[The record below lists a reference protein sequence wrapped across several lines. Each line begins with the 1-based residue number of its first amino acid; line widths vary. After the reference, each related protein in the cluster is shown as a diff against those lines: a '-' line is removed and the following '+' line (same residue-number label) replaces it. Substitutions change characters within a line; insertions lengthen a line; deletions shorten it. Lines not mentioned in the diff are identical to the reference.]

1 MASFKTPP
9 MDQREA
15 TPPRAFPGPLSI
27 PFAPKCYYDGT
38 KPVCVTNAFRTT
50 MGLAPEVVVPDCN
63 LGVGPNQ
70 THVLE
75 TQEFALDKLRERH
88 EQISIEVDAL
98 KVAALE
104 SESDTTYPSGKEVAE
119 WIKTF
124 ESNPNLRYAMLAD
137 EDDFI
142 VDDDYIEDEADETEV
157 EESDD
162 EVMHDEDGPLKKGKA
177 KA

>member
-1 MASFKTPP
+1 MASLASPP
-9 MDQREA
+9 TGKRKAQ
-15 TPPRAFPGPLSI
+15 PWPGPLSV
-27 PFAPKCYYDGT
+27 PLAPKCYYDGT
-38 KPVCVTNAFRTT
+38 KPVCVTGAFRKT
-50 MGLAPEVVVPDCN
+50 MGLAPEVIVPELN

-70 THVLE
+70 AMVLE
-75 TQEFALDKLRERH
+75 TQEHALDLLRQRH

-98 KVAALE
+98 KVAAFE
-104 SESDTTYPSGKEVAE
+104 SESDTIYPTGKEVAE

-142 VDDDYIEDEADETEV
+142 VDDDYIDDEAEETEV
-157 EESDD
+157 DESDD
-162 EVMHDEDGPLKKGKA
+162 EVMHDEDGPLKKGKQ